1 MSQTLIYAHNI
12 SLWQGAMQPIPA
24 RQETVTTTVIEKA
37 DWVIAWNEAAGR
49 HFYRR
54 NIDIVFVDDTITF
67 VGRNY
72 PGAADR
78 VIDGKDRLVLPGLID
93 IHSHPEHEPLY
104 RGVREEHGV
113 RNMHMTGLYERSQA
127 FSAPD
132 DEARAAS
139 AEFAYCERMRKRVPS
154 LVDISPAWD
163 GWIELFAKSGM
174 RGFVAPGFASARWR
188 LDNDFELKFAWDEA
202 RGRAGLAT
210 ALDVIERAA
219 RHPSGRLS
227 GVVSPM
233 QIENCTAELLR
244 DSRDAALE
252 RGIPFTVH
260 VAQSVLEVQEMV
272 RRHGKTPVQWAH
284 EIGILGSD
292 TILGHALFLDTH
304 SWIRW
309 WTKTD
314 LALIADHGCSVAH
327 CPTPVARY
335 GQVME
340 NSGDYLRAGV
350 NMGLGT
356 DTTPHN
362 LVEEMRKAAVL
373 ARIAA
378 RDIATV
384 TTSDVLH
391 AATIVVARALMRAE
405 LGLFAPNG
413 KADLV
418 LVDLT
423 VPQMRP
429 VRDPLRSFVYH
440 AADRAVRDVFVDGRQ
455 VVAEG
460 KVVTLDQAAAGERL
474 VQAQRRMLA
483 AAPQRDYRGRTAA
496 EIVPLSLPL
505 AD

>member
-1 MSQTLIYAHNI
+1 M
-12 SLWQGAMQPIPA
+12 
-24 RQETVTTTVIEKA
+24 TTTVIRNA
-37 DWVIAWNEAAGR
+37 DWVIAWDEAAER
-49 HFYRR
+49 HVYRR
-54 NIDIVFVDDTITF
+54 GVDVVFADDRISF
-67 VGRNY
+67 VGRNWQ
-72 PGAADR
+72 GAADR
-78 VIDGKDRLVLPGLID
+78 VIGGKDRLVLPGLID

-104 RGVREEHGV
+104 RGIREEHGV

-139 AEFAYCERMRKRVPS
+139 AEFAYCELLLSGVTS
-154 LVDISPAWD
+154 LVDISPPWE
-163 GWIELFAKSGM
+163 GWVELFAKSGL
-174 RGFVAPGFASARWR
+174 RGFLAPGYASARWY
-188 LDNDFELKFAWDEA
+188 LENDFELKFAWDEA
-202 RGRAGLAT
+202 RGRDGFAAALA
-210 ALDVIERAA
+210 LIDEAA

-244 DSRDAALE
+244 DSREAARQ

-260 VAQSVLEVQEMV
+260 IAQSVNEVQEMI

-284 EIGILGSD
+284 EIGILGPD
-292 TILGHALFLDTH
+292 AILGHALFLDTH

-314 LALIADHGCSVAH
+314 LALIAGSGSSVAH
-327 CPTPVARY
+327 CPTPFARY
-335 GQVME
+335 GQIME
-340 NSGDYLRAGV
+340 NFGDYLRAGV

-378 RDIATV
+378 RDIGTV
-384 TTSDVLH
+384 TTADLLH
-391 AATIVVARALMRAE
+391 AATVGGAMALMRDD
-405 LGLFAPNG
+405 LGRIAPDK
-413 KADLV
+413 KADIV

-455 VVAEG
+455 IVADG
-460 KVVTLDQAAAGERL
+460 KVLTLDQRDAAERL
-474 VQAQRRMLA
+474 AGVQRRMMEGV
-483 AAPQRDYRGRTAA
+483 PRRDYRGRTAE
-496 EIVPLSLPL
+496 EITPLSLPL

>member
-1 MSQTLIYAHNI
+1 
-12 SLWQGAMQPIPA
+12 
-24 RQETVTTTVIEKA
+24 VTTTVIRNA
-37 DWVIAWNEAAGR
+37 DWVVAWDEAAGR
-49 HFYRR
+49 HVYRR
-54 NIDIVFVDDTITF
+54 NIDIAFTGDLIGF

-72 PGAADR
+72 PGTADQ
-78 VIDGKDRLVLPGLID
+78 VIDGSDRLVLPGLID
-93 IHSHPEHEPLY
+93 IHAHPEHEPLY
-104 RGVREEHGV
+104 RGVREEHGL
-113 RNMHMTGLYERSQA
+113 RDMHMTGLYERSQA

-139 AEFAYCERMRKRVPS
+139 AEFAYCELLLSGVTS

-174 RGFVAPGFASARWR
+174 RGFLAPGYASARWR
-188 LDNDFELKFAWDEA
+188 LTNDFDLHYAWNEA
-202 RGRAGLAT
+202 RGRESFAT
-210 ALDVIERAA
+210 ALALIDRAIG
-219 RHPSGRLS
+219 HQSGRLS

-233 QIENCTAELLR
+233 QIDTCTADLLR
-244 DSRDAALE
+244 DSRDAARD
-252 RGIPFTVH
+252 RGLPFTLH
-260 VAQSVLEVQEMV
+260 VAQSVSEVREII
-272 RRHGKTPVQWAH
+272 RRYGKTPVQWAH
-284 EIGILGSD
+284 EIGILGPD

-314 LALIADHGCSVAH
+314 LGLIAETGSSVAH
-327 CPTPVARY
+327 CPTPFARY
-335 GQVME
+335 GQIME
-340 NSGDYLRAGV
+340 NFGDYLRAGV
-350 NMGLGT
+350 TMGLGT

-384 TTSDVLH
+384 TTSDLLY
-391 AATIVVARALMRAE
+391 AATAGGAKALMRDD
-405 LGLFAPNG
+405 LGRIATG
-413 KADLV
+413 KKADLV

-423 VPQMRP
+423 LPQMIP
-429 VRDPLRSFVYH
+429 ARDPLRSFVYH

-455 VVAEG
+455 VVAES
-460 KVVTLDQAAAGERL
+460 KVLTLDQASAGEQLIR
-474 VQAQRRMLA
+474 AQRRMLE
-483 AAPQRDYRGRTAA
+483 AAPLRDYRNRNAE

>member
-1 MSQTLIYAHNI
+1 V
-12 SLWQGAMQPIPA
+12 
-24 RQETVTTTVIEKA
+24 TVVIKNA
-37 DWVIAWNEAAGR
+37 DWVVAWDEAAAR
-49 HFYRR
+49 HVYRR
-54 NIDIVFVDDTITF
+54 GVDIAFAADRISF

-72 PGAADR
+72 TGAADR
-78 VIDGKDRLVLPGLID
+78 VIDGRDRLVLPGLID

-113 RNMHMTGLYERSQA
+113 RNMYMSGLYERSQA

-139 AEFAYCERMRKRVPS
+139 AEFAYCELLLSGVTS

-163 GWIELFAKSGM
+163 GWIDLFAKSGL
-174 RGFVAPGFASARWR
+174 RGFLAPGFASARWR
-188 LDNDFELKFAWDEA
+188 LANDHELGFVWDEP
-202 RGRAGLAT
+202 RGRQGLTA
-210 ALDVIERAA
+210 ALDLIDHAA
-219 RHPSGRLS
+219 RHDSGRLS

-233 QIENCTAELLR
+233 QIENCTAALLR
-244 DSRDAALE
+244 DSREAARE

-260 VAQSVLEVQEMV
+260 IAQSVNEVQEMI
-272 RRHGKTPVQWAH
+272 RRHGRTPVQWAH
-284 EIGILGSD
+284 DIGILGPE

-304 SWIRW
+304 SWVRW
-309 WTKTD
+309 WTRSD
-314 LALIADHGCSVAH
+314 LSLIADAHCSVAH
-327 CPTPVARY
+327 CPTPFARY

-340 NSGDYLRAGV
+340 NFGDYLRAGV

-362 LVEEMRKAAVL
+362 LVEEMRKAAIL

-384 TTSDVLH
+384 TSADLFN
-391 AATIVVARALMRAE
+391 AATIGGARALLRDD
-405 LGLFAPNG
+405 LGRIAPNL

-423 VPQMRP
+423 VAQMRP
-429 VRDPLRSFVYH
+429 ARDPLRSFIYH

-455 VVAEG
+455 IVAER
-460 KVVTLDQAAAGERL
+460 KVLTLDQDGAAERL
-474 VQAQRRMLA
+474 AAAQRRMLG
-483 AAPQRDYRGRTAA
+483 AAPARDYRGRGAQ
-496 EIVPLSLPL
+496 EISPLSLPL